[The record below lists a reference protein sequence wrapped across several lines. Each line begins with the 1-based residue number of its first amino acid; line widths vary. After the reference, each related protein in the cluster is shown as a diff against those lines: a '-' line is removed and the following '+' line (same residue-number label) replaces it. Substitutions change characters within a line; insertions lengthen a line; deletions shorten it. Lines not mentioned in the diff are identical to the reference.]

1 MRSDPERLR
10 RRGRQNKEKA
20 PRKRLKGT
28 NKQEANV
35 LLAEIRA
42 KTSIKRFSHDNKA
55 KRSTTN
61 SKTRMQR
68 EPKNTLQEL

>member
-20 PRKRLKGT
+20 PKKRLNGT
-28 NKQEANV
+28 NKQGV
-35 LLAEIRA
+35 IKLLAEVKA

-55 KRSTTN
+55 KRSTAN
-61 SKTRMQR
+61 QKTKMQR
-68 EPKNTLQEL
+68 GAQGKH